1 MMVEDFQVPDNIS
14 FFVVTNK
21 RKFLILLCI
30 FFLPTKKEISEIFTK
45 DFFVFNVENEENKT
59 NIKY

>member
-1 MMVEDFQVPDNIS
+1 MPDNIS